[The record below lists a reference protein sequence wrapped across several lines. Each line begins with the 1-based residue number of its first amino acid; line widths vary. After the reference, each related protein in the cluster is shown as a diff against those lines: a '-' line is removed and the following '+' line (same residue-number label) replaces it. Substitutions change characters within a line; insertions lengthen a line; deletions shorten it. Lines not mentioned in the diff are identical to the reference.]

1 MELTLPDLKIAIDT
15 VWVLLTGG
23 LVFWMNA
30 GFACV
35 EAGFCRAKNVV
46 HVLAMNYLIIAVT
59 TLAFWTFG
67 FGIMF
72 GNGNGFMG
80 LTGFFPSLLDK
91 TQFTA
96 LTGSGVAVSALFFFQ
111 MVFADTAGTIL
122 SGVIAER
129 MKLSA
134 YVLFAFI
141 MGAILYPITGH
152 WAWGGGWLSQ
162 MGFHDF
168 AGSTVVHSIG
178 GWVGLTGALLV
189 GARLGKYDA
198 EGRPRSIKP
207 HNMSLVALGG
217 FILWLGWFGFNP
229 GSTLAA
235 DPKAIGHIF
244 MTTNL
249 AGAAGTFTALFAAW
263 LKTRKV
269 DFGCAVNGTLA
280 GLVAITAPC
289 DGVSMGGALAI
300 GAIAGVLVYG
310 ATFFFDALH
319 VDDPVGALSVH
330 LVNGIWG
337 TLAFGLFATK
347 TGSVGTVDGLLYGGG
362 SAQLITQLIGVAAVG
377 GFMVVASSL
386 VWLFVKAVVGLRVA
400 PSIELQGL
408 DAHDHDMPGYDMG
421 DALALPALGSATAFP
436 DVSFGNPVMGRAF
449 AKETVMV
456 QR

>member
-1 MELTLPDLKIAIDT
+1 MDLTPDTLKIALDT
-15 VWVLLTGG
+15 VWVLFAGC

-59 TLAFWTFG
+59 TISFWAIG

-72 GNGNGFMG
+72 GDGNAFMG
-80 LTGFFPSLLDK
+80 LSGFFPSLLDK
-91 TQFTA
+91 TSFTV
-96 LTGSGVAVSALFFFQ
+96 LGSSGVAISALFFFQ

-134 YVLFAFI
+134 YILFAFI
-141 MGAILYPITGH
+141 MGAVLYPTTGH
-152 WAWGGGWLSQ
+152 WIWGGGWLGQ

-189 GARLGKYDA
+189 GARLGKFTA
-198 EGRPRSIKP
+198 RGKARTIKP
-207 HNMSLVALGG
+207 HNMSLVAIGG

-244 MTTNL
+244 LTTNF
-249 AGAAGTFTALFAAW
+249 AAAAGTFTALFAAW
-263 LKTRKV
+263 LRTRKV
-269 DFGCAVNGTLA
+269 DFGAAINGTLA

-289 DGVSMGGALAI
+289 DGVSMAGALAI
-300 GAIAGVLVYG
+300 GAIAGSLAYY
-310 ATFFFDALH
+310 ATFFFDYLRI
-319 VDDPVGALSVH
+319 DDPVGALSVH
-330 LVNGIWG
+330 LVNGVWG

-347 TGSVGTVDGLLYGGG
+347 AGSVGTIDGLLYGGG
-362 SAQLITQLIGVAAVG
+362 SAQLVTQLIGVAAVG
-377 GFMVVASSL
+377 GFMVIASTL
-386 VWLFVKAVVGLRVA
+386 AWLLVKAVVGLRVTTA
-400 PSIELQGL
+400 TELRGL
-408 DAHDHDMPGYDMG
+408 DADDHDMAGYDF
-421 DALALPALGSATAFP
+421 DDDNTLPAVDSIDLSPAFGA
-436 DVSFGNPVMGRAF
+436 VRSESEEF
-449 AKETVMV
+449 APETVTA